1 MSLEQIKSVL
11 ELEINKLDN
20 KMDNKLDNKMDNKLD
35 NINENEMGNEIVEMI
50 LNLVGKYD
58 LKKIIYVLKTYY
70 NYDMEIKNDL
80 PVIIKNVKNI
90 ISNRVIRNDEEYKKI
105 VKFRFNNKCLFCCD
119 GECSRECCQVAHIW
133 NFADCDENSK
143 YNPDNGLFLCSNI
156 HTLFD
161 KELLEFEILNDSIK
175 NGMVKIILKDNL
187 KNSQIW
193 KYNNKIIK
201 LFPENIPFLIKRK
214 GC

>member
-1 MSLEQIKSVL
+1 MSLEQVKSIL

-20 KMDNKLDNKMDNKLD
+20 KLDTKLDTKLD
-35 NINENEMGNEIVEMI
+35 NIDGIVDEIVDI
-50 LNLVGKYD
+50 IIKLVGKYD
-58 LKKIIYVLKTYY
+58 LKKVIYVLKTYY
-70 NYDMEIKNDL
+70 NYDIKIKDNL
-80 PVIIKNVKNI
+80 PLIIKNI
-90 ISNRVIRNDEEYKKI
+90 IGNRVMRNDEEYKKI
-105 VKFRFNNKCLFCCD
+105 VKSRFNNNCLFCCN

-175 NGMVKIILKDNL
+175 NGIVKIILKDAL
-187 KNSQIW
+187 KNTQLW

-201 LFPENIPFLIKRK
+201 LFTENIPFLIKRK
-214 GC
+214 TQSQNLF